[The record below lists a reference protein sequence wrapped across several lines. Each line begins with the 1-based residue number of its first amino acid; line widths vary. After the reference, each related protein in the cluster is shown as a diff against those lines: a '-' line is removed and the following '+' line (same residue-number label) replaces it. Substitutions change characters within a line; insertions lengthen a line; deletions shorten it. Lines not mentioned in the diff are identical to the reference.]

1 MTQAVTKIAYRP
13 DGQMVLTASLD
24 GSVRGFNPANGQQAF
39 AANHGSPVQTLA
51 ISADG
56 QRLASG
62 GDDKIVKFW
71 NAANGGQL
79 APTALPAVAT
89 AIRSVAFSADSVHLF
104 VATADSPEVTMYD
117 AASGAVEQRF
127 AGREAAVARVLAVGG
142 DRQLLLTWSLD
153 NRVLRDEVLA
163 DRQLAGHS
171 QPVTSLATV
180 PRPKDQPDAARRI
193 LSGSS
198 DGTLREWDLNTGQ
211 ATRQLNH
218 GAPITDVAVS
228 GDGQRFASTSANN
241 SAKLWNAANNQQLAE
256 MRGDL
261 RALAE
266 VARITR
272 DKTAATAKQQA
283 TNTALAEAEKNL
295 PVRTDAAKKAADA
308 LAAANQEVT
317 AKQAALK
324 TVADGKA
331 AAEKLA
337 IEAAA
342 VAQKAALAKAGA
354 DEQVAQATLAKNTAT
369 ETLSKAQSAV
379 QADPNN
385 AGLAQAVTRAQ
396 AAVTAADEKLK
407 TMTADQAAKMKAATD
422 ASAAAA
428 DAASKAVAMNKPFLD
443 ANTALQTAETAQ
455 NAAAQVAAIADRELA
470 EATALVP
477 SLKAEVT
484 ALDQRLAKLETELTA
499 AQQAA
504 QAAEQPLRAVA
515 FSPDSRQL
523 ATGGDM
529 GVVHTW
535 DAETGK
541 AVASC
546 VGHVGPIVSL
556 AFRDADTILTGS
568 SDKSAGMWN
577 LNPGWMLERTIGSID
592 DPATLINRVPALA
605 FSPDGKLLATGG
617 GEPSRTGELKVWN
630 VADGKAV
637 MSVPEAHT
645 DAIFGVCFSP
655 DSTRVASGGADK
667 YVRMFDIATGEHRCI
682 ALRGHT
688 NHVLGV
694 NWRADGLRLASCGAD
709 NSLRIWNAENGDRVH
724 IIENFGKQVSS
735 VRFIGQSVNTIS
747 CSADKTT
754 RMHNSD
760 NAQNFRNFTGAT
772 DFLYSADASPDGQF
786 VIAGGFDSVLRV
798 WNGTNSQVIHELAP
812 PSESTP
818 SGETVATQ

>member
-1 MTQAVTKIAYRP
+1 
-13 DGQMVLTASLD
+13 
-24 GSVRGFNPANGQQAF
+24 
-39 AANHGSPVQTLA
+39 
-51 ISADG
+51 
-56 QRLASG
+56 
-62 GDDKIVKFW
+62 
-71 NAANGGQL
+71 
-79 APTALPAVAT
+79 
-89 AIRSVAFSADSVHLF
+89 
-104 VATADSPEVTMYD
+104 
-117 AASGAVEQRF
+117 
-127 AGREAAVARVLAVGG
+127 
-142 DRQLLLTWSLD
+142 
-153 NRVLRDEVLA
+153 
-163 DRQLAGHS
+163 
-171 QPVTSLATV
+171 
-180 PRPKDQPDAARRI
+180 
-193 LSGSS
+193 
-198 DGTLREWDLNTGQ
+198 
-211 ATRQLNH
+211 
-218 GAPITDVAVS
+218 
-228 GDGQRFASTSANN
+228 
-241 SAKLWNAANNQQLAE
+241 
-256 MRGDL
+256 
-261 RALAE
+261 
-266 VARITR
+266 
-272 DKTAATAKQQA
+272 
-283 TNTALAEAEKNL
+283 
-295 PVRTDAAKKAADA
+295 
-308 LAAANQEVT
+308 
-317 AKQAALK
+317 
-324 TVADGKA
+324 
-331 AAEKLA
+331 
-337 IEAAA
+337 
-342 VAQKAALAKAGA
+342 
-354 DEQVAQATLAKNTAT
+354 
-369 ETLSKAQSAV
+369 
-379 QADPNN
+379 
-385 AGLAQAVTRAQ
+385 
-396 AAVTAADEKLK
+396 
-407 TMTADQAAKMKAATD
+407 
-422 ASAAAA
+422 
-428 DAASKAVAMNKPFLD
+428 
-443 ANTALQTAETAQ
+443 
-455 NAAAQVAAIADRELA
+455 
-470 EATALVP
+470 
-477 SLKAEVT
+477 
-484 ALDQRLAKLETELTA
+484 LAKLETELTA

-592 DPATLINRVPALA
+592 DPATLINRVPALS

-667 YVRMFDIATGEHRCI
+667 YVRMFDIATGEQ
-682 ALRGHT
+682 LRTFEGHT